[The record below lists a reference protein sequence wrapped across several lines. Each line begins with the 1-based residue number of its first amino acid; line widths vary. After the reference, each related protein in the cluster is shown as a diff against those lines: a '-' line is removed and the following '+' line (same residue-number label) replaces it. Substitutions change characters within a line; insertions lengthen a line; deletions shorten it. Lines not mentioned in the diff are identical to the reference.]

1 MRFKLYLALENPEI
15 PIDYRRNIISY
26 FKLAL
31 SEYNEEYYKKFY
43 NEKDPIIKNY
53 TFSVYFKNPKI
64 EKEKIIIEDRKLEL
78 NISVADYETAIILYN
93 SFNKQKYKKFPL
105 NNNTVTLKNIT
116 MIMEKEITT
125 ENITVKFQSPLC
137 VRYRENRKD
146 YYYSSR
152 HEEFEET
159 LKMNIKQQLKIT
171 NLPEAIVEDF
181 KITPINAKKVVIK
194 FYEKQIECSTGL
206 FNISGDKDLL
216 TYLYNAGM
224 GSKHSAG
231 FGMFQII

>member
-1 MRFKLYLALENPEI
+1 MRFKLYLTLEKPEI
-15 PIDYRRNIISY
+15 PIDYRRTIISY
-26 FKLAL
+26 FKCAL
-31 SEYNEEYYKKFY
+31 SEYEEKYYKKFY
-43 NEKDPIIKNY
+43 NEKEPIIKNY
-53 TFSVYFKNPKI
+53 TFSVYLQRPQI
-64 EKEKIIIEDRKLEL
+64 EKDKIIIENKNMEI
-78 NISVADYETAIILYN
+78 NISVADYETSIILYN
-93 SFNKQKYKKFPL
+93 AFNKQKYKKFPL
-105 NNNTVTLKNIT
+105 KNNTLTLKNI
-116 MIMEKEITT
+116 MMMMEKEIKT
-125 ENITVKFQSPLC
+125 EDITVKFQSPLC
-137 VRYRENRKD
+137 VRFRENNKD

-171 NLPEAIVEDF
+171 SLPETIVDSF
-181 KITPINAKKVVIK
+181 KIIPINTKKVVIK

-206 FNISGDKDLL
+206 FKISGDKELL